1 MVGVREHVYRL
12 NGLHFIFRIE
22 QLQVARLRSR
32 ITADVY
38 DAFGFGK
45 QNDITITS
53 LSRYPEVIT
62 MQEVMMTSG
71 RPYWLMKSCVSM
83 SFISPAKNNV
93 FLIPL
98 ISALTLASSMASG
111 TYSMPIT
118 WRACLDTKLAM
129 VPVPV

>member
-45 QNDITITS
+45 QNDIHYI
-53 LSRYPEVIT
+53 LVH
-62 MQEVMMTSG
+62 
-71 RPYWLMKSCVSM
+71 
-83 SFISPAKNNV
+83 
-93 FLIPL
+93 
-98 ISALTLASSMASG
+98 SG
-111 TYSMPIT
+111 TGRESVISSFV
-118 WRACLDTKLAM
+118 
-129 VPVPV
+129 VPPQFLPTTTTQLSLILRLFFVRQSKDERSQNEG

>member
-45 QNDITITS
+45 QNDIHYI
-53 LSRYPEVIT
+53 LVH
-62 MQEVMMTSG
+62 
-71 RPYWLMKSCVSM
+71 
-83 SFISPAKNNV
+83 
-93 FLIPL
+93 
-98 ISALTLASSMASG
+98 SG
-111 TYSMPIT
+111 TGRVGDDDIGTAVLVDEVLCQHVFHISGKEQCVLSYLRQRTM
-118 WRACLDTKLAM
+118 CF
-129 VPVPV
+129 

>member
-45 QNDITITS
+45 QNDIHYILVHSGTGGS
-53 LSRYPEVIT
+53 
-62 MQEVMMTSG
+62 VMMTSG

-93 FLIPL
+93 F
-98 ISALTLASSMASG
+98 
-111 TYSMPIT
+111 
-118 WRACLDTKLAM
+118 
-129 VPVPV
+129 

>member
-45 QNDITITS
+45 QNDIHYI
-53 LSRYPEVIT
+53 LVH
-62 MQEVMMTSG
+62 SG
-71 RPYWLMKSCVSM
+71 TGRVGDDD
-83 SFISPAKNNV
+83 IG
-93 FLIPL
+93 
-98 ISALTLASSMASG
+98 SSMASG